1 MALCQHRAHHA
12 GVATARR
19 TGVYGLGRVS
29 LDMNRLATW
38 LTNPSAA
45 GADTHHQR
53 RAQCSAQAVA
63 QLVHEVVKSAAN
75 GDFAVV
81 DWRTKSLGQRHG
93 LLTVAGPDRACEHQV
108 LKHMVV
114 DQTQRIGGVDHQRVV
129 ACSRVGTGLEQE
141 SVHAGGRV
149 VHQCVAAD
157 VHHVFGLRLQRV
169 ERVRVAMSLG
179 AIGSDECLLR
189 RAGAQHH
196 AEAGILIK
204 TILADMRNAVVLE

>member
-63 QLVHEVVKSAAN
+63 QLVHE
-75 GDFAVV
+75 
-81 DWRTKSLGQRHG
+81 
-93 LLTVAGPDRACEHQV
+93 AGPDRAGELQV

>member
-1 MALCQHRAHHA
+1 MAMDAAALAIFYRFGQTMALCQHRAHHA

-93 LLTVAGPDRACEHQV
+93 LPDGCRTRPGVRAPGPQAY
-108 LKHMVV
+108 
-114 DQTQRIGGVDHQRVV
+114 
-129 ACSRVGTGLEQE
+129 
-141 SVHAGGRV
+141 GR
-149 VHQCVAAD
+149 
-157 VHHVFGLRLQRV
+157 
-169 ERVRVAMSLG
+169 
-179 AIGSDECLLR
+179 
-189 RAGAQHH
+189 
-196 AEAGILIK
+196 
-204 TILADMRNAVVLE
+204 